1 MKASIGELKQRLAA
15 ITPKVRRYQGRIQNS
30 AKTESFRLIKGNF
43 MENRIRKEKDVKM
56 ESLMLRDQKSF
67 WILFGTSAKV
77 I

>member
-15 ITPKVRRYQGRIQNS
+15 ITAKVRRYQGRIQNS

>member
-1 MKASIGELKQRLAA
+1 MKSSIGELKQRLAA
-15 ITPKVRRYQGRIQNS
+15 ITAKVRRYQGRIQNS

>member
-15 ITPKVRRYQGRIQNS
+15 ITAKVRRYQGRIQNS

-56 ESLMLRDQKSF
+56 ESLMLRNQKSF

>member
-1 MKASIGELKQRLAA
+1 MKAIIGELKQRLAA
-15 ITPKVRRYQGRIQNS
+15 ITAKVRRYQGRIQNS